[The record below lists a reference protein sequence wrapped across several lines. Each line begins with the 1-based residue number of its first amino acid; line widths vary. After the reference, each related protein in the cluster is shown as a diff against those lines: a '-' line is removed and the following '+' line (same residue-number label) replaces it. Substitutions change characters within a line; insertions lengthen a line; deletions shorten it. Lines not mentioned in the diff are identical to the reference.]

1 MSGNKEQNRGNVYDK
16 LTPQRKMLVDMIM
29 QNLESGAGLWKQGWR
44 SGGTPENAVTG
55 KKYRGVNNMF
65 LTYISMLRGYSDNR
79 WLTFNQMKEREWS
92 FKTDGEGK
100 SLGKNAGVSVE
111 FYELWDRETKK
122 KFDRSVLDGMSMDE
136 RQDYMDE
143 NVYPIRKYY
152 TVFNGDLID
161 GIPEKEISVLDE
173 SAKSERTDKFLDYWS
188 ENEVKI
194 VYGGGQ
200 AFYSPP
206 WDEIHLPPREDF
218 YSLQE
223 FYSTALHEI
232 GHSTGHKNRLNR
244 DLSGGFGSE
253 SYALEELRAEIAS
266 LFMEQDFEISV
277 NENEV
282 RNNSAYIQN
291 WKEAIKDDPNVLFT
305 AIADAEKITK
315 YVQKKESEMSKAVE
329 PYAVTEDEN
338 ESGEKV
344 YRVQM
349 IAAYGQT
356 CVAALGEHTDR
367 ESLMKEFEK
376 MQALP
381 FWSDKRFK
389 EVSMDELEAESI
401 RRAESEEK
409 STSAQS
415 DTVEE
420 EPSKVYMLP
429 SVAAAIAAGKYIEEA
444 KPKVRVI
451 SEESYLRM
459 VDMDLIDRAERAQDG
474 ELFKRLYRGESVKRT
489 KALDEFALML
499 RIGLYADNTEQ
510 AMRVFQSS
518 GQYDPNRPSGYYE
531 NMLSEAESFIEQKR
545 TQVMAASMSNGGNKA
560 HIGLN
565 AKS

>member
-1 MSGNKEQNRGNVYDK
+1 MSESKAKNRGSVYDK
-16 LTPQRKMLVDMIM
+16 LTPQRKMLVDMIL
-29 QNLESGAGLWKQGWR
+29 QNLESGAGLWKKGWR
-44 SGGTPENAVTG
+44 SGGMPENAVTG

-65 LTYISMLRGYSDNR
+65 LTYVSMLRGYSDNR

-111 FYELWDRETKK
+111 FFELWDRETKK

-136 RQDYMDE
+136 RQEYMDE

-161 GIPEKEISVLDE
+161 GIPEKEKAVLDE
-173 SAKSERTDKFLDYWS
+173 RAKSERADTFLNYWS
-188 ENEVKI
+188 ENEAEI
-194 VYGGGQ
+194 LYGGGQ
-200 AFYSPP
+200 AYYSPIS
-206 WDEIHLPPREDF
+206 DEIHLPPREDF

-223 FYSTALHEI
+223 FYSTALHEL
-232 GHSTGHKNRLNR
+232 GHSTGHAKRLNR

-253 SYALEELRAEIAS
+253 NYALEELRAEIAS

-282 RNNSAYIQN
+282 RNNSAYIQS
-291 WKEAIKDDPNVLFT
+291 WKAAIKDDPNVLFT

-315 YVQKKESEMSKAVE
+315 YVQKKEAEMSKEVE

-338 ESGEKV
+338 ENGEKV

-356 CVAALGEHTDR
+356 RAAMLGEHTDR
-367 ESLMKEFEK
+367 ESLMKDFEK

-389 EVSMDELEAESI
+389 EVSMAELEAESV
-401 RRAESEEK
+401 RRAEAEER
-409 STSAQS
+409 AEREP
-415 DTVEE
+415 VAE

-429 SVAAAIAAGKYIEEA
+429 SVAAAIAAGTHIEEA
-444 KPKVRVI
+444 KPKALVV
-451 SEESYLRM
+451 SDESYMRM
-459 VDMDLIDRAERAQDG
+459 IDR
-474 ELFKRLYRGESVKRT
+474 ELFERIQRSKGGEKFTQLYNGISVTGNEEKDEYSLMARLAIFAEDKEQVMRLFRSSAQYRGEKPNAHYEKLANNAMAFVQKMR
-489 KALDEFALML
+489 
-499 RIGLYADNTEQ
+499 AD
-510 AMRVFQSS
+510 
-518 GQYDPNRPSGYYE
+518 
-531 NMLSEAESFIEQKR
+531 
-545 TQVMAASMSNGGNKA
+545 MAAASIDGASRT
-560 HIGLN
+560 N
-565 AKS
+565 AGVHAK

>member
-100 SLGKNAGVSVE
+100 SLGRKAGVSVE

-136 RQDYMDE
+136 RQEYMDE

-232 GHSTGHKNRLNR
+232 GHSTGHEKRLNR
-244 DLSGGFGSE
+244 KLNTDKKSAE
-253 SYALEELRAEIAS
+253 YAIEELRAEIAS

-305 AIADAEKITK
+305 AIADAENIAK
-315 YVQKKESEMSKAVE
+315 YIQKKESEMSKEVE

-338 ESGEKV
+338 ENGERV

-367 ESLMKEFEK
+367 ESLMNEFEK

-401 RRAESEEK
+401 RRAESEDK

-444 KPKVRVI
+444 KPKARVI

-489 KALDEFALML
+489 KDLDEFALML
-499 RIGLYADNTEQ
+499 RIGLYADSTEQ

-545 TQVMAASMSNGGNKA
+545 TQVMAASMNNGGNKA
-560 HIGLN
+560 HSGLN
-565 AKS
+565 AKM